1 MITAPTKAGPVQII
15 AIPSRHMGAEYRDT
29 PHYSFLLKGSALV
42 WFMGDASPLQWQ
54 GMDRM
59 PHPDLLI
66 APFAYASTTAAW
78 QIMESLAPKRV
89 LLTHLPSRDQDAQGL
104 WDAVDTV
111 VSEYGEGRV
120 RTPPIG
126 ETCVF
131 N

>member
-1 MITAPTKAGPVQII
+1 
-15 AIPSRHMGAEYRDT
+15 
-29 PHYSFLLKGSALV
+29 
-42 WFMGDASPLQWQ
+42 
-54 GMDRM
+54 
-59 PHPDLLI
+59 
-66 APFAYASTTAAW
+66 
-78 QIMESLAPKRV
+78 MESLAPKRV